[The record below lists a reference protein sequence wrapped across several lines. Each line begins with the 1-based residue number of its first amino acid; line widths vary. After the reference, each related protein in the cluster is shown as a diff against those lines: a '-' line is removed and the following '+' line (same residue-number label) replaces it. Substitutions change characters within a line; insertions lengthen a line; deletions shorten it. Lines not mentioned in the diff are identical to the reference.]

1 MLRLILRRLR
11 HEAVRTVLTVIT
23 LTCIIAEILVLEGFL
38 AGLYDQLRN
47 AVLRR
52 GGDLIVAQAG
62 ISNFIAARSILPQMA
77 RLQVEEVEGVRV
89 AHPLTGL
96 SVIYERDGRR
106 NPILVLVY
114 DTAGGPSEIL
124 EGSGSR
130 GERGIVI
137 DRALAVKYGL
147 KPGDTM
153 EISDFEFTVSG
164 VSTNSAAFLTPFAFI
179 TFDDLID
186 FYFESE
192 VAADI
197 ATFPLLSFLLV
208 DLEPG
213 ADPVAVSERIEARI
227 DVADVF
233 FPREL
238 ALRDERLGREMLG
251 PILGLLLAVSYGI
264 GVLVIAM
271 FMFAAVRG
279 RTREL
284 GVLKALGFK
293 PRTLGTAI
301 VAEAVGLTLIALPAG
316 LALAV
321 VIAQIVHAFAP
332 IYLVLAAE
340 PSAVVRTGLAS
351 LAFAAAGALL
361 SMRAVIRIDPAIVFR
376 R

>member
-1 MLRLILRRLR
+1 
-11 HEAVRTVLTVIT
+11 
-23 LTCIIAEILVLEGFL
+23 
-38 AGLYDQLRN
+38 
-47 AVLRR
+47 
-52 GGDLIVAQAG
+52 
-62 ISNFIAARSILPQMA
+62 MA
-77 RLQVEEVEGVRV
+77 RLRVEEVEGVQV

-106 NPILVLVY
+106 SPLLVLVY

-124 EGSGSR
+124 TGTESPV
-130 GERGIVI
+130 ERGIVI

-147 KPGDTM
+147 EPGDTM
-153 EISDFEFTVSG
+153 EISDFEFTVSA
-164 VSTNSAAFLTPFAFI
+164 VSTNSSAFLTPFAFI

-197 ATFPLLSFLLV
+197 ATFPLLSFLLI
-208 DLEPG
+208 DLQPD
-213 ADPVAVSERIEARI
+213 ADPPVAVSERIEARI

-233 FPREL
+233 LPREL

-301 VAEAVGLTLIALPAG
+301 VAEAVGLTLIALPTG

-321 VIAQIVHAFAP
+321 VIASIVHAFAP

-361 SMRAVIRIDPAIVFR
+361 SMRAVNRVDPAIVFR